1 MILKKTVGDF
11 VGANLFARNPL
22 LMRINLH
29 LLFALRYIRHL
40 LVALA
45 LMLMSAIS
53 HAADWDID
61 QLMRGLAQT
70 KSDHARF
77 VEKKFIAMLDKP
89 VESSG
94 ELFYSAP
101 DHLEKRTLKPKAE
114 SMTVDGGTLMI
125 ERGRQKHRLQLQDY
139 PELAAFIDSIR
150 GTLAGDRNALERN
163 YRLSLDGTSEHWTLQ
178 LLPTDE
184 KMQAVVKRIRIAGGR
199 DAVRSIEIT
208 QADGDSSLMIIE
220 KLAAP

>member
-1 MILKKTVGDF
+1 MMTLTSS
-11 VGANLFARNPL
+11 
-22 LMRINLH
+22 
-29 LLFALRYIRHL
+29 LRTLRRM

-45 LMLMSAIS
+45 LLPAIG

-61 QLMRGLAQT
+61 QLMRDLAQT
-70 KSDHARF
+70 RSGRASF
-77 VEKKFIAMLDKP
+77 VEKKSIAMLDKP

-101 DHLEKRTLKPKAE
+101 DHLEKRTFKPKAE
-114 SMTVDGGTLMI
+114 SMTVDAGTLII
-125 ERGRQKHRLQLQDY
+125 ERGRQKHRMQLQDY

-150 GTLAGDRNALERN
+150 GTLAGDRKALERN
-163 YRLSLDGTSEHWTLQ
+163 YRLSLDGTVERWTLQ
-178 LLPTDE
+178 LLPADE
-184 KMQAVVKRIRIAGGR
+184 KMQAVVKRIRIAGVR

-208 QADGDSSLMIIE
+208 QADGDSSLMLVE

>member
-1 MILKKTVGDF
+1 MMTLPPS
-11 VGANLFARNPL
+11 LR
-22 LMRINLH
+22 
-29 LLFALRYIRHL
+29 ALRCL
-40 LVALA
+40 FVALA
-45 LMLMSAIS
+45 LLPAVS
-53 HAADWDID
+53 HAAEWDID
-61 QLMRGLAQT
+61 QLMSGLAQT
-70 KSDHARF
+70 RSGHVSF

-94 ELFYSAP
+94 ELFYTAP

-114 SMTVDGGTLMI
+114 SMTVDAGTLVI

-150 GTLAGDRNALERN
+150 GTLAGDRKALERN
-163 YRLSLDGTSEHWTLQ
+163 YRLSLDGTAERWTLQ
-178 LLPTDE
+178 LLPLDE
-184 KMQAVVKRIRIAGGR
+184 KMQAVVKRIRIAGAR

-208 QADGDSSLMIIE
+208 QADGDSSLMLVE